1 MSSIMVGI
9 VGFVA
14 ILMLIMFM
22 KLPIGF
28 AMILVGVAGIA
39 YLTSIE
45 TAVNMLGRQVL
56 TSAASYDMAVVAMF
70 ILMGEMA
77 FNVGISNRAFE
88 TAYKWLGMLRGGL
101 AMATIGACSA
111 FAAVCG
117 SSPATAATVGS
128 ISIAEMKKYGYSDE
142 LATGSVAAGGVLG
155 ILIPPSVGLI
165 LLGLLTEQ
173 SISTL
178 YMAGI
183 VPGILLTI
191 LFMIVAYIMATIKP
205 SSNATMQSFTM
216 REKLLSLKG
225 LIEVVVIFVV
235 CIGGLIFGFFTPT
248 EAGAVGVVAV
258 LIAGL
263 IKRTFGLKE
272 LSKSLFS
279 STTMVGMV
287 LTIFI
292 GAMIFSNFLAAST
305 LPFKIGEM
313 ISVLNLPPILIV
325 SLIIILWLILGCIM
339 DAIAMIMLTVP
350 IVYPIVIQ
358 LGFDPIVFCVLGV
371 IAIEAGLITPP
382 IGMNVYIIA
391 GVAKDIPL
399 HTIFK
404 GAIPFL
410 LSILILIVLIMVF
423 PNIAL
428 FLPNILR

>member
-1 MSSIMVGI
+1 MSSLMVGI

-14 ILMLIMFM
+14 ILVLIMFM
-22 KLPIGF
+22 KFPIGF
-28 AMILVGVAGIA
+28 SMILVGVAGIA

-56 TSAASYDMAVVAMF
+56 SSAASYDMAVVAMF

-77 FNVGISNRAFE
+77 FNAGISNRAFE

-155 ILIPPSVGLI
+155 ILIPPSVGFI

>member
-1 MSSIMVGI
+1 
-9 VGFVA
+9 
-14 ILMLIMFM
+14 
-22 KLPIGF
+22 
-28 AMILVGVAGIA
+28 
-39 YLTSIE
+39 
-45 TAVNMLGRQVL
+45 
-56 TSAASYDMAVVAMF
+56 
-70 ILMGEMA
+70 
-77 FNVGISNRAFE
+77 
-88 TAYKWLGMLRGGL
+88 
-101 AMATIGACSA
+101 
-111 FAAVCG
+111 
-117 SSPATAATVGS
+117 
-128 ISIAEMKKYGYSDE
+128 
-142 LATGSVAAGGVLG
+142 
-155 ILIPPSVGLI
+155 
-165 LLGLLTEQ
+165 
-173 SISTL
+173 
-178 YMAGI
+178 MAGI

>member
-1 MSSIMVGI
+1 MSSLMVGI

-14 ILMLIMFM
+14 ILVLIMFM

-28 AMILVGVAGIA
+28 SMILVGVAGIA
-39 YLTSIE
+39 YLTSID

-155 ILIPPSVGLI
+155 ILIPPSVGFI

>member
-1 MSSIMVGI
+1 MSSIMVGV

-14 ILMLIMFM
+14 ILVLIMFM

-28 AMILVGVAGIA
+28 SMILVGVTGIA

-77 FNVGISNRAFE
+77 FSAGISNRAYE
-88 TAYKWLGMLRGGL
+88 TAYKWLGKLRGGL
-101 AMATIGACSA
+101 AMATIGASAA

-128 ISIAEMKKYGYSDE
+128 ISISEMKKYGYSDE
-142 LATGSVAAGGVLG
+142 LATGTVAAGGVLG
-155 ILIPPSVGLI
+155 ILIPPSVGFI

-173 SISTL
+173 SIGSL

-183 VPGILLTI
+183 LPGILLTL
-191 LFMIVAYIMATIKP
+191 LFMIVAYIIAKVNP
-205 SSNATMQSFTM
+205 EGSNNMLSFSM

-248 EAGAVGVVAV
+248 EAGAVGVIAV
-258 LIAGL
+258 LIASL
-263 IKRTFGLKE
+263 IKRSISLKK
-272 LSKSLFS
+272 LSDSLRKS
-279 STTMVGMV
+279 TAMVGMV

-292 GAMIFSNFLAAST
+292 GAMIFSSFLAAST
-305 LPFKIGEM
+305 LPFKLGEM
-313 ISVLNLPPILIV
+313 ISGLHLPPILIV
-325 SLIIILWLILGCIM
+325 SAIIILWLILGCIM

-350 IVYPIVIQ
+350 IVYPIIIH
-358 LGFDPIVFCVLGV
+358 LGFEPIWFCVLGV

-391 GVAKDIPL
+391 GIAKDIPL
-399 HTIFK
+399 HKIFK
-404 GAIPFL
+404 GTLPFL
-410 LSILILIVLIMVF
+410 VSIFILIVLIMAF
-423 PNIAL
+423 PDIAL

>member
-1 MSSIMVGI
+1 MSSLMVGI

-14 ILMLIMFM
+14 ILVLIMFM
-22 KLPIGF
+22 KFPIGF
-28 AMILVGVAGIA
+28 SMILVGVAGIA
-39 YLTSIE
+39 YLTSID

-88 TAYKWLGMLRGGL
+88 TAYKWLGRLRGGL

-155 ILIPPSVGLI
+155 ILIPPSVGFI

-183 VPGILLTI
+183 VPGILLTL

-272 LSKSLFS
+272 LTKSLFS
-279 STTMVGMV
+279 STAMVGMV

-305 LPFKIGEM
+305 LPFKLGGI
-313 ISVLNLPPILIV
+313 ISALNLPPTLIV

-350 IVYPIVIQ
+350 IVYPIVVQ

-399 HTIFK
+399 QNIFK
-404 GAIPFL
+404 GALPFL
-410 LSILILIVLIMVF
+410 LAIIILIVLIMAF
-423 PNIAL
+423 PDIAL

>member
-1 MSSIMVGI
+1 
-9 VGFVA
+9 
-14 ILMLIMFM
+14 
-22 KLPIGF
+22 
-28 AMILVGVAGIA
+28 LVGVAGIA
-39 YLTSIE
+39 YLTSID

-155 ILIPPSVGLI
+155 ILIPPSVGFI

>member
-1 MSSIMVGI
+1 
-9 VGFVA
+9 
-14 ILMLIMFM
+14 
-22 KLPIGF
+22 
-28 AMILVGVAGIA
+28 
-39 YLTSIE
+39 
-45 TAVNMLGRQVL
+45 
-56 TSAASYDMAVVAMF
+56 
-70 ILMGEMA
+70 
-77 FNVGISNRAFE
+77 
-88 TAYKWLGMLRGGL
+88 
-101 AMATIGACSA
+101 
-111 FAAVCG
+111 
-117 SSPATAATVGS
+117 
-128 ISIAEMKKYGYSDE
+128 
-142 LATGSVAAGGVLG
+142 
-155 ILIPPSVGLI
+155 
-165 LLGLLTEQ
+165 
-173 SISTL
+173 
-178 YMAGI
+178 
-183 VPGILLTI
+183 
-191 LFMIVAYIMATIKP
+191 
-205 SSNATMQSFTM
+205 
-216 REKLLSLKG
+216 
-225 LIEVVVIFVV
+225 
-235 CIGGLIFGFFTPT
+235 
-248 EAGAVGVVAV
+248 
-258 LIAGL
+258 
-263 IKRTFGLKE
+263 
-272 LSKSLFS
+272 
-279 STTMVGMV
+279 MVGMV

>member
-1 MSSIMVGI
+1 MSSLMVGI

-14 ILMLIMFM
+14 ILVLIMFM
-22 KLPIGF
+22 KFPIGF
-28 AMILVGVAGIA
+28 SMILVGVAGIA
-39 YLTSIE
+39 YLTSID

-155 ILIPPSVGLI
+155 ILIPPSVGFI

>member
-1 MSSIMVGI
+1 
-9 VGFVA
+9 
-14 ILMLIMFM
+14 
-22 KLPIGF
+22 
-28 AMILVGVAGIA
+28 
-39 YLTSIE
+39 
-45 TAVNMLGRQVL
+45 
-56 TSAASYDMAVVAMF
+56 MAVVAMF

-155 ILIPPSVGLI
+155 ILIPPSVGFI

-263 IKRTFGLKE
+263 IKRTL
-272 LSKSLFS
+272 
-279 STTMVGMV
+279 V
-287 LTIFI
+287 
-292 GAMIFSNFLAAST
+292 
-305 LPFKIGEM
+305 
-313 ISVLNLPPILIV
+313 
-325 SLIIILWLILGCIM
+325 
-339 DAIAMIMLTVP
+339 
-350 IVYPIVIQ
+350 
-358 LGFDPIVFCVLGV
+358 
-371 IAIEAGLITPP
+371 
-382 IGMNVYIIA
+382 
-391 GVAKDIPL
+391 
-399 HTIFK
+399 
-404 GAIPFL
+404 
-410 LSILILIVLIMVF
+410 
-423 PNIAL
+423 
-428 FLPNILR
+428 